1 MASRI
6 NVLILQFASIGDVV
20 LTSPVVRCLK
30 QQLPNATIHFCTR
43 QAYAPIIAYN
53 PYITER
59 YYLQDSLYAL
69 IRQLRLQRFDYV
81 IDLQNT
87 FATRLIKA
95 ALGSRSYSVDKQS
108 FRKWLYVGWKINA
121 LPDQHI
127 VDRYMAAVLPL
138 GIEND
143 GRGLDYFIPYKD
155 EVEASW
161 LPETHQND
169 YVAYAIGGKHM
180 TCRLPL
186 LRMIEL
192 CLKINYPIVLL
203 GDKEDRQVGD
213 EIVRAI
219 GHKQIY
225 NACGLFNLN
234 QSASFLQRARVVFSH
249 DTGLMHIA
257 AALRKKVYSIWGSTT
272 PQFGFYPYK
281 TAHVRLETPG
291 LGCRP
296 CSATGL
302 GNCPMKHFKCMNDL
316 PFDFDVKELR
326 TKKKNFE

>member
-1 MASRI
+1 MNI
-6 NVLILQFASIGDVV
+6 LILQFASIGDVV

-30 QQLPNATIHFCTR
+30 QQYPGAVVHVCTR
-43 QAYAPIIAYN
+43 RSYQSIVAHN
-53 PYITER
+53 PYITEL
-59 YYLQDSLYAL
+59 YYLDDSVFTL
-69 IRQLRLQRFDYV
+69 IQQLRVQRFDYI

-87 FATRLIKA
+87 FVTKLIKA
-95 ALGSRSYSVDKQS
+95 ALGTRSYSVDKQL
-108 FRKWLYVGWKINA
+108 FRKWLYVGWKISA
-121 LPDQHI
+121 LPDQHV
-127 VDRYMAAVLPL
+127 VDRFMATLQPL
-138 GIEND
+138 GVEND
-143 GRGLDYFIPYKD
+143 GRGLNYFIPYKD

-161 LPETHQND
+161 LPATHQHD
-169 YVAYAIGGKHM
+169 YVAYAIGGKKA
-180 TCRLPL
+180 TSRLPL

-192 CLKINYPIVLL
+192 CLKINHPIILL
-203 GDKEDRQVGD
+203 GDKDDRRVGD
-213 EIVRAI
+213 DIVRAI
-219 GHKQIY
+219 GHDRIY

-234 QSASFLQRARVVFSH
+234 QSASLIQRARVIFSH
-249 DTGLMHIA
+249 DTGLMHVA

-296 CSATGL
+296 CSSTGPD
-302 GNCPMKHFKCMNDL
+302 NCPMKHFKCMNDL